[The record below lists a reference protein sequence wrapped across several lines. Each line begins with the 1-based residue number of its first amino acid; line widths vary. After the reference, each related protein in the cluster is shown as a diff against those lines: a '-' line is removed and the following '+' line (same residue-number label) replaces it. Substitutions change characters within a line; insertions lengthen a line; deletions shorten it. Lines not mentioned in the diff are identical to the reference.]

1 MTDQD
6 KPPTPSK
13 RSSRKEAKDKK
24 ADPAPEAVAAVSEAP
39 VAAKTLPPAAEL
51 PIVAKAVAAVVE
63 LPIVAKAAVPPS
75 AELPII
81 AKGVPSS
88 PAAPEVRPLQ
98 PAAPSAAQAALQAAV
113 EASMQ
118 TAAKAPE
125 LRAPAPV
132 RAPDKK
138 ALGRI
143 AAFRATTL
151 PRLRRYAA
159 YGLALTLAA
168 TAGWAGNRYL
178 GDRDGASALA
188 FSIGQSQAETRRI
201 AEELRALKDS
211 VAASNK
217 GAVRAVQAPVPS
229 EDLKAMKAGLAALNE
244 GLERL
249 KQDTGGRLTQLTA
262 QLDRVEKSGGDAARI
277 TPLVERLERIERQ
290 TATLVTG
297 SIAQQGAAAP
307 SQDQAQS
314 LTQVQTQVAKVEE
327 AKQLDAKQQRLEGF
341 VLREIFDGVAL
352 IESRRGII
360 EVMPGQNVAG
370 IGRIEK
376 FERRGRQWVVVTD
389 KGFIPSVQ

>member
-24 ADPAPEAVAAVSEAP
+24 VDPAPEAVAAVSEAP
-39 VAAKTLPPAAEL
+39 VAAKTLPLAAELSIIAKAVPPAAEL
-51 PIVAKAVAAVVE
+51 PVIAKAV
-63 LPIVAKAAVPPS
+63 PP
-75 AELPII
+75 AGELPII
-81 AKGVPSS
+81 TKAAPAS

-113 EASMQ
+113 EGSMQ

-125 LRAPAPV
+125 IRAPAAV
-132 RAPDKK
+132 KAPDKK

-159 YGLALTLAA
+159 YGLALTLAT

-178 GDRDGASALA
+178 ADRDGASALA
-188 FSIGQSQAETRRI
+188 FSIGQSQADTRRI

-249 KQDTGGRLTQLTA
+249 KQDTSGRLTQLTA
-262 QLDRVEKSGGDAARI
+262 QLDRVEKSGGDTARI
-277 TPLVERLERIERQ
+277 TPLVDRLDRIERQ

-297 SIAQQGAAAP
+297 SITQQGAAP
-307 SQDQAQS
+307 SQDQAQV
-314 LTQVQTQVAKVEE
+314 LTQGQTQVAKVEE
-327 AKQLDAKQQRLEGF
+327 AKQPDAKQQRLEGF

-352 IESRRGII
+352 IEGRRGII

>member
-24 ADPAPEAVAAVSEAP
+24 ADPAPEAVAAASEAP
-39 VAAKTLPPAAEL
+39 VVAKTLPPAAEL

-88 PAAPEVRPLQ
+88 PAAPEIRPLQ

-125 LRAPAPV
+125 FRTPAPA
-132 RAPDKK
+132 RGPDKK

-151 PRLRRYAA
+151 PRLSRYAA
-159 YGLALTLAA
+159 YGLALTLAT

-178 GDRDGASALA
+178 ADRDGASALA

-201 AEELRALKDS
+201 AEELRALRDS

-277 TPLVERLERIERQ
+277 TPLVDRLDRIERQ